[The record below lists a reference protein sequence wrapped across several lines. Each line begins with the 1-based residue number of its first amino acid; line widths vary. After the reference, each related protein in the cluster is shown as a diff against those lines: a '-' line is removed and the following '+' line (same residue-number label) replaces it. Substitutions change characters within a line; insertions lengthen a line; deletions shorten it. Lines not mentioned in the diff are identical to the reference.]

1 VTALLDIPLVWTVL
15 LIVWLVS
22 GAYVASIV
30 YRMDDDE

>member
-1 VTALLDIPLVWTVL
+1 MTALLDIPLVWTVL